1 MSLITLRNVEL
12 AFGSV
17 PLLDGV
23 EGAIDTGERICLLG
37 RNGAGKSTLL
47 KVILGELT
55 PESGQ
60 VLADPG
66 MRIATLPQDVPADL
80 TGSVFAVV
88 LAGLGERGTLLEQ
101 HRQAIASEDYD
112 ALERI
117 QHQLEAEGAWD
128 LEQDVERT
136 LTRLGLDADA
146 QFTSLSGGLKRRVLL
161 ARALVANPDL
171 LLLDEPTNH
180 LDVDAI
186 EWLEHLMLGWRGA
199 ILFTTHDRRLLER
212 VATRI
217 LELDRG
223 ALTSWPGDYKNYLRR
238 RDEREH
244 AESLAN
250 DRFDR
255 RLAEEEIWIRT
266 GIKARRTRNEGRVR
280 RLEQM
285 RKERAQRR
293 QSQGTA
299 RFNAQAA
306 QRSGRNVFDAR
317 DASFGYDGNT
327 VIRDLNLLI
336 ERGDRV
342 GIVGP
347 NGAGKTTLINLL
359 LGSVQPD
366 SGEVIQGT
374 KLEVAYFDQHRAV
387 LDPERTVA
395 DSVADGSD
403 RVQIGDS
410 SKHIIGYLGD
420 FLFSAQR
427 ARSPVKSL
435 SGGERAR
442 LLLARLFATPSNLLV
457 MDEPTNDLDMETLEL
472 LEERL
477 SEYPGTLLLV
487 SHDRAFLDN
496 VATTT
501 LVINA
506 DNTVSEFVG
515 GYSDW
520 LRQRAD
526 EGAPNTAQRSR
537 QISDPSKPQSAQDVT
552 PPAKGKKLSY
562 KLQREL
568 DELPAKID
576 AHEKHITQLHEIMA
590 DPAFYKG
597 DAAQIANKQQE
608 LAQAQAELDQCFE
621 RWAELEG

>member
-1 MSLITLRNVEL
+1 MSLITLRNLEL

-17 PLLDGV
+17 PLLDG
-23 EGAIDTGERICLLG
+23 IDCALEAGERICLLG
-37 RNGAGKSTLL
+37 RNGAGKST
-47 KVILGELT
+47 
-55 PESGQ
+55 
-60 VLADPG
+60 PG
-66 MRIATLPQDVPADL
+66 TRIATLPQDVPADL
-80 TGSVFAVV
+80 TGSVYQIV
-88 LAGLGERGTLLEQ
+88 LAGLGDRGTLLEQ
-101 HRQAIASEDYD
+101 HRRALANEDYQ
-112 ALERI
+112 ALERV
-117 QHQLEAEGAWD
+117 QQRLEAEGAWE
-128 LEQDVERT
+128 LEQDVDRT
-136 LTRLGLDADA
+136 LSRLTLDRDVD
-146 QFTSLSGGLKRRVLL
+146 FSTLSGGLQRRVLL
-161 ARALVANPDL
+161 ARALVAKPDL

-223 ALTSWPGDYKNYLRR
+223 ALTSWPGNYRNYLRR

-244 AESLAN
+244 AESQAN
-250 DRFDR
+250 QRFDR
-255 RLAEEEIWIRT
+255 RLAEEEVWIRS

-280 RLEQM
+280 RLAQM
-285 RKERAQRR
+285 RNKRAARREVQR
-293 QSQGTA
+293 TV
-299 RFNAQAA
+299 RFDAQAA

-317 DASFGYDGNT
+317 DANFAYDGDV
-327 VIRDLNLLI
+327 VIRELTLLI

-359 LGSVQPD
+359 LGTLQPD

-387 LDPERTVA
+387 LDPQRTVA

-410 SKHIIGYLGD
+410 SKHIIGYLAD

-477 SEYPGTLLLV
+477 SEYPGTMLLV

-496 VATTT
+496 VVTTT
-501 LVINA
+501 LFINP

-515 GYSDW
+515 GYSDC
-520 LRQRAD
+520 LRQQGEKAAHA
-526 EGAPNTAQRSR
+526 APLRHAEQ
-537 QISDPSKPQSAQDVT
+537 PSA
-552 PPAKGKKLSY
+552 PASVAPIRKKKLSY
-562 KLQREL
+562 KVQREL
-568 DELPAKID
+568 DALPATI
-576 AHEKHITQLHEIMA
+576 ETLEQSISNLHEEMA
-590 DPAFYKG
+590 DSAFFKG
-597 DAAQIANKQQE
+597 DAKQIAHTQQQ
-608 LAQAQAELDQCFE
+608 LAQARTELEQCFE

>member
-1 MSLITLRNVEL
+1 MALLNLRNVEL
-12 AFGSV
+12 AFGST

-23 EGAIDTGERICLLG
+23 ECAFESGERICLLG

-47 KVILGELT
+47 KVISREIT
-55 PESGQ
+55 PETGQ
-60 VLADPG
+60 ILVDPG
-66 MRIATLPQDVPADL
+66 TRIASLPQDVPANL
-80 TGSVFAVV
+80 RGSVYEIV

-101 HRQAIASEDYD
+101 HRRAIADEDYD

-117 QHQLEAEGAWD
+117 QHRLEAEGAWD
-128 LEQDVERT
+128 LEQDVART
-136 LTRLGLDADA
+136 LTRLSLDADID
-146 QFTSLSGGLKRRVLL
+146 FTTLSGGLKRRVLL
-161 ARALVANPDL
+161 ARALVAEPDL

-212 VATRI
+212 VASRI

-223 ALTSWPGDYKNYLRR
+223 ALTSWPGNYTNYLRR

-244 AESLAN
+244 AETLAN
-250 DRFDR
+250 DHFDR
-255 RLAEEEIWIRT
+255 RLAEEEVWIRT

-285 RKERAQRR
+285 RNER
-293 QSQGTA
+293 TA
-299 RFNAQAA
+299 RREAQGSARFAAQAA
-306 QRSGRNVFDAR
+306 QRSGRNVVDAR
-317 DASFGYDGNT
+317 DASFAYGENT
-327 VIRDLNLLI
+327 VIRDLTLLI

-342 GIVGP
+342 GIIGP

-359 LGSVQPD
+359 LGTLTAD
-366 SGEVIQGT
+366 KGEIIQGT

-403 RVQIGDS
+403 RVQIGNS
-410 SKHIIGYLGD
+410 SKHIIGYLAD

-506 DNTVSEFVG
+506 DHSVSEFVG

-520 LRQRAD
+520 MRQQ
-526 EGAPNTAQRSR
+526 TAKDVPVAATRVAAQ
-537 QISDPSKPQSAQDVT
+537 PSLS
-552 PPAKGKKLSY
+552 PASPTTKRKKLSY

-568 DELPAKID
+568 EALPALIE
-576 AHEKHITQLHEIMA
+576 AHEQAISKLHDAMA
-590 DPAFYKG
+590 DPTFYKG
-597 DAAQIANKQQE
+597 DAKQIADAQQQ
-608 LAQAQAELDQCFE
+608 LAQSQTGLEQCFE

>member
-1 MSLITLRNVEL
+1 MPANLRGTVYE
-12 AFGSV
+12 
-17 PLLDGV
+17 
-23 EGAIDTGERICLLG
+23 I
-37 RNGAGKSTLL
+37 
-47 KVILGELT
+47 
-55 PESGQ
+55 
-60 VLADPG
+60 
-66 MRIATLPQDVPADL
+66 
-80 TGSVFAVV
+80 V

-101 HRQAIASEDYD
+101 QRRAIAADDYD
-112 ALERI
+112 ALERV
-117 QHQLEAEGAWD
+117 QHRLEAEGAWD
-128 LEQDVERT
+128 LEQDVART
-136 LTRLGLDADA
+136 LTRLTLDPDIE
-146 QFTSLSGGLKRRVLL
+146 FTTLSGGLKRRVLL
-161 ARALVANPDL
+161 ARALVAEPDL

-212 VATRI
+212 VASRI

-223 ALTSWPGDYKNYLRR
+223 ALTSWPGNYSNYLRR

-244 AESLAN
+244 AETLAN
-250 DRFDR
+250 NRFDR
-255 RLAEEEIWIRT
+255 RLAEEEVWIRT
-266 GIKARRTRNEGRVR
+266 GIKARRTRNEGRAR
-280 RLEQM
+280 RLVQM
-285 RKERAQRR
+285 RNERAARR
-293 QSQGTA
+293 EAQGTA
-299 RFNAQAA
+299 RFDAQAA
-306 QRSGRNVFDAR
+306 QRSGRKVFDAR
-317 DASFGYDGNT
+317 GASFAYGNNT
-327 VIRDLNLLI
+327 VIRDLTLLI

-342 GIVGP
+342 GIIGP

-359 LGSVQPD
+359 LGTLQPT
-366 SGEVIQGT
+366 SGEIIQGT

-387 LDPERTVA
+387 LDPERSVA

-410 SKHIIGYLGD
+410 SKHIIGYLAD

-457 MDEPTNDLDMETLEL
+457 MDEPTNDLDIETLEL

-501 LVINA
+501 LVMNA
-506 DNTVSEFVG
+506 DNSVSEFVG

-520 LRQRAD
+520 LRQRSART
-526 EGAPNTAQRSR
+526 APVTAPRKAAR
-537 QISDPSKPQSAQDVT
+537 PSL
-552 PPAKGKKLSY
+552 PAATAATRRKKLSY

-568 DELPAKID
+568 DGLPALID
-576 AHEKHITQLHEIMA
+576 THEQCISDLHKVMA
-590 DPAFYKG
+590 DPGFYKG
-597 DAAQIANKQQE
+597 DAQQIADTQQQ
-608 LAQAQAELDQCFE
+608 LAQAQGQLARCFA
-621 RWAELEG
+621 RWTELENQQ

>member
-23 EGAIDTGERICLLG
+23 ECAFESGERICLLG

-47 KVILGELT
+47 KVIAREIT

-60 VLADPG
+60 VLVDPG
-66 MRIATLPQDVPADL
+66 TRVASLPQDVPAHL
-80 TGSVFAVV
+80 SGSVYEIV

-101 HRQAIASEDYD
+101 HRRAIADDDYD
-112 ALERI
+112 ALERV
-117 QHQLEAEGAWD
+117 QHRIEAENAWD
-128 LEQDVERT
+128 LEQDVART
-136 LTRLGLDADA
+136 LTRLTLDPDTE
-146 QFTSLSGGLKRRVLL
+146 FTTLSGGLKRRVLL
-161 ARALVANPDL
+161 ARALVAEPDL

-212 VATRI
+212 VASRI
-217 LELDRG
+217 LEIDRG
-223 ALTSWPGDYKNYLRR
+223 ALTSWPGNYGNYLRR

-244 AESLAN
+244 AETLAN

-255 RLAEEEIWIRT
+255 RLAEEEVWIRT

-285 RKERAQRR
+285 RNERSARR
-293 QSQGTA
+293 EAQGTA
-299 RFNAQAA
+299 KFDAQAA

-317 DASFGYDGNT
+317 NANFSYGENT
-327 VIRDLNLLI
+327 VIRDLTLLI

-342 GIVGP
+342 GIIGP

-359 LGSVQPD
+359 LGTLEPD

-387 LDPERTVA
+387 LNPERTVA

-410 SKHIIGYLGD
+410 SKHIIGYLAD

-501 LVINA
+501 LVMNA
-506 DNTVSEFVG
+506 DSTVSEFVG

-520 LRQRAD
+520 IRQRATPS
-526 EGAPNTAQRSR
+526 APVTAAR
-537 QISDPSKPQSAQDVT
+537 IASKPSLAAATST
-552 PPAKGKKLSY
+552 PKRKKLSY

-568 DELPAKID
+568 DALPALID
-576 AHEKHITQLHEIMA
+576 THEQSVSRLHKAMA
-590 DPAFYKG
+590 DPTFYKG
-597 DAAQIANKQQE
+597 DAKQIADAQQQ
-608 LAQAQAELDQCFE
+608 LAQAQVQLERCFA